1 MSAPMRSRV
10 RTNPMRAGFSDTF
23 WMVMELP
30 GFSRAAA
37 ATKAA
42 EEGSPGTTTS
52 EASISAGPVTVATR
66 VPAVVGTLNSGS
78 MSSVWLREGA
88 GSFTVVVPS
97 AKTPARSTA
106 VFS

>member
-1 MSAPMRSRV
+1 MSAPMRSSV
-10 RTNPMRAGFSDTF
+10 RTNPIRAGFSDTF
-23 WMVMELP
+23 WMVTELP
-30 GFSRAAA
+30 GLSSAAA

-78 MSSVWLREGA
+78 MSSVCVAHAGAHGRRHSRVLRRRA
-88 GSFTVVVPS
+88 
-97 AKTPARSTA
+97 
-106 VFS
+106 